1 MESAAAGGSVSAE
14 VAELRRLQ
22 ADTSSAL
29 ARALLE
35 YGVRAL
41 YSRLTDDAK
50 ELDALA
56 AQAATAE
63 VRTVLQESAAALRAQ
78 LPGGTA
84 EKPPGASD
92 APAAD
97 DGDEADDEADDDAKS
112 SVAESLP
119 ESAAEEE
126 VAAAAAA
133 ALPPELDVATWELT
147 DVSALPPGSWVPR
160 LLPLRCIPRAKHD
173 SELARQFLEARMPVV
188 LVGTG
193 LAATAVGK
201 WTPEFLREQMDP
213 ALCTVYKSVQVPR
226 SLRRPPAPP
235 SFTRALMP
243 CALTHRRVGAA
254 FAPLPLL
261 GRREERGRLRVQ
273 RGRSHREAFD
283 DRRSVH
289 QGCRAGRGR
298 RGGRLGRRGWRVW
311 RVCAVLSADAAGR
324 RCARRYAR
332 RLQEVRVGVGERP
345 RESSPRTWTPE
356 EPRLHSPRGHPSS
369 RVCESAEPASSRRA
383 R

>member
-35 YGVRAL
+35 HGVRAL
-41 YSRLTDDAK
+41 YSRLTDDVK

-78 LPGGTA
+78 LPGGKA
-84 EKPPGASD
+84 ENPPGASD

-97 DGDEADDEADDDAKS
+97 GGDEADDEADDDAKS
-112 SVAESLP
+112 SAAESLP

-126 VAAAAAA
+126 VAAVAAA

-160 LLPLRCIPRAKHD
+160 LLPLRCIPRAEHD

-201 WTPEFLREQMDP
+201 WTPEFLRGQMGP
-213 ALCTVYKSVQVPR
+213 ALCTVYKSVRAPR
-226 SLRRPPAPP
+226 SLRSPRSLPP
-235 SFTRALMP
+235 S
-243 CALTHRRVGAA
+243 H
-254 FAPLPLL
+254 
-261 GRREERGRLRVQ
+261 
-273 RGRSHREAFD
+273 
-283 DRRSVH
+283 VH
-289 QGCRAGRGR
+289 
-298 RGGRLGRRGWRVW
+298 
-311 RVCAVLSADAAGR
+311 
-324 RCARRYAR
+324 
-332 RLQEVRVGVGERP
+332 
-345 RESSPRTWTPE
+345 
-356 EPRLHSPRGHPSS
+356 
-369 RVCESAEPASSRRA
+369 
-383 R
+383 